1 VQKSSKYLP
10 IFFLVGASGIFQ
22 NASVK
27 PSVAAPFPTMQEPQ
41 KPIEFP
47 RPLSPSE
54 SPLKT
59 IPSLPQSPT
68 INELPNLK
76 VTKFIYV
83 GNTVVSTKRLN
94 QLTAS
99 FLNKALTPIDLQE
112 IQKTITDFYNTRG
125 YTNSGAFIDS
135 ADNASFKLDNAVL
148 TIRIVEGGLED
159 FTIEGSTRLQDHLK
173 RQIGIDKRKPF
184 NPKKLL
190 NDLIVLQDDPLLA
203 GISATIDPPNDPSLV
218 NAVRLNVRAIPS
230 NPYRVESFVDNNGS
244 GSSGSFRQGIVFSAG
259 NPLSQGDSIDLVYTR
274 SDGMNALN
282 FNYSIPVTKKLTAKI
297 STFFG
302 ENLVTQAPFDGL
314 DIRGTSYSVDLS
326 LDNILYQRATEKAK
340 IEIGISAG
348 IRYSRVEESLLGIPF
363 QISDGATA
371 DGITDVKLLHFD
383 QHLSYRDRKQAVYAN
398 SSILGGVDLGS
409 ATASLYRNGGF
420 IGWQG
425 EMSYTRLLPFGLVAN
440 ARVEMQF
447 VDNPVPSI
455 YQFSLGGQRSIR
467 GAPENQALGYNGIA
481 GTVQL
486 NKPIIQSK
494 DCRLTI
500 FGFLDAGT
508 TWNSVEPDSFSK
520 DVVSVGGGIEA
531 TYKKL
536 SANFTYGHTLNEN
549 FNGQS
554 NSLQADGFTFI
565 VRYRIY

>member
-1 VQKSSKYLP
+1 
-10 IFFLVGASGIFQ
+10 VGASGFFQ
-22 NASVK
+22 NALVK
-27 PSVAAPFPTMQEPQ
+27 PSVAVPLPTLQEPR

-47 RPLSPSE
+47 KPLSPSE

-59 IPSLPQSPT
+59 IPSLPQTPT

-76 VTKFIYV
+76 VTKFIYI
-83 GNTVVSTKRLN
+83 GNTVISTKRLDR
-94 QLTAS
+94 LTAP

-112 IQKTITDFYNTRG
+112 IQKTITDFYNTSG
-125 YTNSGAFIDS
+125 YTNSGAFIDK

-159 FTIEGSTRLQDHLK
+159 FTIEGTTRLQDHLK
-173 RQIGIDKRKPF
+173 QQIGIDKRKPF
-184 NPKKLL
+184 NSKKLL

-218 NAVRLNVRAIPS
+218 NAVRLNVKAIPR
-230 NPYRVESFVDNNGS
+230 NPYRVEVFVDNNGNI
-244 GSSGSFRQGIVFSAG
+244 SSGSFRQGIIFEAG
-259 NPLSQGDSIDLVYTR
+259 NPLGMGDNINLAYTR
-274 SDGMNALN
+274 SDGTNALN
-282 FNYSIPVTKKLTAKI
+282 LNYFIPATKTLTARI
-297 STFFG
+297 SSFFG
-302 ENLVTQAPFDGL
+302 ENVVTQSPFDGL
-314 DIRGTSYSVDLS
+314 NIRGTSYSVDLS
-326 LDNILYQRATEKAK
+326 LDKILYQRATEKAK
-340 IEIGISAG
+340 TEIGISAG
-348 IRYSRVEESLLGIPF
+348 FRHSRVEESLLGIPF

-383 QHLSYRDRKQAVYAN
+383 QHLSYRDRKQAVYGN

-409 ATASLYRNGGF
+409 ATAPLYHNGAF

-425 EMSYTRLLPFGLVAN
+425 EMGYTRLLPLGLVAN

-467 GAPENQALGYNGIA
+467 GATENQALGYNGIA

-494 DCRLTI
+494 DCRLNI

-508 TWNSVEPDSFSK
+508 TWNSVEPSSFSK
-520 DVVSVGGGIEA
+520 DLVSVGGGIEA

-536 SANFTYGHTLNEN
+536 SANFTYGHILNEN
-549 FNGQS
+549 LNTQDS
-554 NSLQADGFTFI
+554 SLQADGFTFI

>member
-1 VQKSSKYLP
+1 VQKLSRFLP
-10 IFFLVGASGIFQ
+10 VFFLVGASGFFQ
-22 NASVK
+22 NALVK
-27 PSVAAPFPTMQEPQ
+27 PSVAVPLPTLQEPR

-47 RPLSPSE
+47 EPLSPSE

-59 IPSLPQSPT
+59 IPSLPQTPT

-76 VTKFIYV
+76 VTKFIYI
-83 GNTVVSTKRLN
+83 GNTVISTKRLDR
-94 QLTAS
+94 LTAP

-112 IQKTITDFYNTRG
+112 IQKTITDFYNTSG
-125 YTNSGAFIDS
+125 YTNSGAFIDK

-159 FTIEGSTRLQDHLK
+159 FTIEGTTRLQDYIK
-173 RQIGIDKRKPF
+173 QQIEIDKRKPF
-184 NPKKLL
+184 NSKKLL

-218 NAVRLNVRAIPS
+218 NAVRLNVKTIPS
-230 NPYRVESFVDNNGS
+230 NPYRVETFVDNNGNI
-244 GSSGSFRQGIVFSAG
+244 SSGSFRQGIIFEAG
-259 NPLSQGDSIDLVYTR
+259 NPLRIGDNINLVYTR
-274 SDGMNALN
+274 SDGTNALN
-282 FNYSIPVTKKLTAKI
+282 LNYSIPTTKTLTARI
-297 STFFG
+297 SSFFG
-302 ENLVTQAPFDGL
+302 ENVVTQSPFDGL
-314 DIRGTSYSVDLS
+314 NIRGTSYSADLS
-326 LDNILYQRATEKAK
+326 LDKILYQRATEKAK
-340 IEIGISAG
+340 TEIGISAG
-348 IRYSRVEESLLGIPF
+348 FRYSRVEESLLGIPF

-383 QHLSYRDRKQAVYAN
+383 QHLSYRDREQAVYAN
-398 SSILGGVDLGS
+398 SNILGGVDLGS
-409 ATASLYRNGGF
+409 ATAPLYHNGAF

-425 EMSYTRLLPFGLVAN
+425 EMGYTRLLPLGLVAN

-467 GAPENQALGYNGIA
+467 GATENQALGYNGIA

-494 DCRLTI
+494 DCRLNI

-508 TWNSVEPDSFSK
+508 TWNSVEPGSFSK
-520 DVVSVGGGIEA
+520 DLVSVGGGIEA

-536 SANFTYGHTLNEN
+536 SANFTYGRILNEN
-549 FNGQS
+549 LNTQDS
-554 NSLQADGFTFI
+554 SLQADGFTFI
-565 VRYRIY
+565 MRYRIY